1 MRESEEKHRGLIGSR
16 SRVTRI
22 RKKRKMAR
30 GGLVE
35 LADRDEAEEDKK
47 REEEEDEKAET
58 CTR

>member
-1 MRESEEKHRGLIGSR
+1 MRESEEKHRGLIG

-47 REEEEDEKAET
+47 REEDEKAET